1 MWPLIALPINA
12 QGAPDAS
19 TNLAPSSASSAA
31 QIAQITL
38 GQATVALNGPWKFH
52 TRDNMAWADPNFDD
66 SSWEDYTVDSKQ
78 PALSVAQLLQA
89 DALPG
94 WQRHGHPG
102 YTGYAWYRIRLQRP
116 PDARSLALLMPQH
129 VDDGYDVYVNGQ
141 KIGSFGKLDPV
152 RAVYSERSKLFAI
165 PETAF
170 EGNRPATLALRFW
183 DSGYQGL
190 PSLHNATGGLRG
202 VPVPPVCSAYSRK
215 A

>member
-1 MWPLIALPINA
+1 LTRNNPH
-12 QGAPDAS
+12 S
-19 TNLAPSSASSAA
+19 
-31 QIAQITL
+31 
-38 GQATVALNGPWKFH
+38 PWRNCCRR
-52 TRDNMAWADPNFDD
+52 TRCR
-66 SSWEDYTVDSKQ
+66 
-78 PALSVAQLLQA
+78 L
-89 DALPG
+89 
-94 WQRHGHPG
+94 QRHGHPG

-141 KIGSFGKLDPV
+141 KIGSFGSWTLC
-152 RAVYSERSKLFAI
+152 ALWYSERSKLFAI

-202 VPVPPVCSAYSRK
+202 VPVLGSSSLLRLFQEGLTSQKGHAVVHLVHHADGWPVGVTSLFLFSFSRSQREYLWAGICLLSWAVLLAVK
-215 A
+215 PQDRRGELPLQVWRR